1 MKNFIR
7 KRKALKVAKI
17 WLPDYICF
25 GYSDAIDFTCDR
37 LKSMGYDNNIVAYV
51 KSKLGGN

>member
-7 KRKALKVAKI
+7 KRKALKLAKI

-37 LKSMGYDNNIVAYV
+37 LKSTGYDDDIVAYV
-51 KSKLGGN
+51 KSKL